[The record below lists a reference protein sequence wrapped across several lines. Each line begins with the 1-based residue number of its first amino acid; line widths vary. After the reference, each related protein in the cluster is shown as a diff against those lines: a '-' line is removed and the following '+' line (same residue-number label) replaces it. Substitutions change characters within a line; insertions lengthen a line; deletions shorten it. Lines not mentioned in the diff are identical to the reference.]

1 MSLGLFNHSIIFNLI
16 LIVTFSVSVNSFEQ
30 LANLNILFYII
41 FHLTFIYYIFYHYHY
56 LHFVLGF
63 IYGVLFDIFLL
74 NTIGAH
80 LICFVS
86 LILIYILMKKYL
98 FLFSAYQ
105 ISITIFITLNTVIF
119 SEMLLAFLL
128 DNIYFT
134 INYLLKFFIITSII
148 FVPSIFILNKLDK

>member
-1 MSLGLFNHSIIFNLI
+1 MSSGLFNHSIIFNLI

-56 LHFVLGF
+56 LHFFLGF

-86 LILIYILMKKYL
+86 LISIYILMKKYL
-98 FLFSAYQ
+98 FLLSAYQ
-105 ISITIFITLNTVIF
+105 ISITIFITLNTIIF

-134 INYLLKFFIITSII
+134 INYLLKFLIITSII

>member
-134 INYLLKFFIITSII
+134 INYLLKIFIISSIT